1 MLLVEFQVTKESGID
16 VITLTGRIDVVTAP
30 IFEKCVR
37 DLAEGGVTRLIVNLE
52 KLEYI
57 SSAGLR
63 VLIIAGKL
71 LDSKGGAMRFAAP
84 QGLVQSVLKVSNFGS
99 IFTISDS
106 VAAATASFA

>member
-1 MLLVEFQVTKESGID
+1 MECQVTKESGID
-16 VITLTGRIDVVTAP
+16 VLTLTGRMDAVTSP
-30 IFEKCVR
+30 TFEKCVR

-63 VLIIAGKL
+63 VFIVAGKL

-84 QGLVQSVLKVSNFGS
+84 QGLVKSVFQVSNFAS
-99 IFTISDS
+99 LFTISDS
-106 VAAATASFA
+106 VAAATATMT